1 MEMYDHGFP
10 KIFQSHFFLGYVT
23 LSARE
28 VEQEIDGEGGG
39 VDRQKKGDIKKR
51 EKRSLR
57 TVR

>member
-1 MEMYDHGFP
+1 MTMVSQRFS
-10 KIFQSHFFLGYVT
+10 KVIFLLGYVT

-51 EKRSLR
+51 KKGLGEL
-57 TVR
+57 